1 MKIIRVIYLLVVCW
15 VMVGCAYQRTDNAL
29 SGISDERRL
38 ALAQAH
44 ILLGQFAL
52 SKAQLDQVSEAHQG
66 RNYWRLRNLYWF
78 NAGKESKALAE
89 HERALSL
96 YPDDDFILNNYGVL
110 LGKTNHWQ
118 KACHEFKKAS
128 LGGYSARQS
137 VWINLSRC
145 ELRQFDVKLSEKDLN
160 RAKEID
166 DLPLIG
172 LMTELN
178 LVLIRGNL
186 SKARLILNNIQAD
199 TKHATNGVYFDE
211 YNCLS
216 RQVIARE
223 TDPTIYSSASTLT
236 CLDRS
241 RY

>member
-1 MKIIRVIYLLVVCW
+1 MKHFAVISVLLMCLGST
-15 VMVGCAYQRTDNAL
+15 GCAYQKVTDHNVT
-29 SGISDERRL
+29 DERRL

-44 ILLGQFAL
+44 LFLGQFAL
-52 SKAQLDQVSEAHQG
+52 SKAQLDKVSDEHQG
-66 RNYWRLRNLYWF
+66 RNYWRLMSLYWF
-78 NAGKESKALAE
+78 NVGSEKAALKA
-89 HERALSL
+89 HEKALSL
-96 YPDDDFILNNYGVL
+96 FPADDFILNNYGVL
-110 LGKTNHWQ
+110 LGRAKKW
-118 KACHEFKKAS
+118 KEACLVFEKAS
-128 LGGYSARQS
+128 LEGASVRQS

-145 ELRQFDVKLSEKDLN
+145 ALRQFDVKLAQDDLIK
-160 RAKEID
+160 AKEID

-186 SKARLILNNIQAD
+186 SKARLILNIIQAN
-199 TKHATNGVYFDE
+199 TKNTSNGVYIDE